1 MLTFKSC
8 LVSRPH
14 YLPGQGV
21 SGHVVQGKMF
31 PARLP
36 WVHELTEKAWENT
49 VQGLGKFKRI
59 TSKNEGATLGAVGRG
74 YSPIKVTGV
83 LVVHLRGLN

>member
-14 YLPGQGV
+14 YLHRKGV
-21 SGHVVQGKMF
+21 SGHVVRGKMF

-36 WVHELTEKAWENT
+36 WIRGLTEKAWENT
-49 VQGLGKFKRI
+49 VQGPGKFKRI

-74 YSPIKVTGV
+74 V
-83 LVVHLRGLN
+83 LPYKSDRGACRTF